1 MEALRL
7 ERVSKYYQS
16 ENNVSVGM
24 KHISLTFN
32 MGEFVAVTGES
43 GSGKSTLLN
52 VLSGLDKYEEG
63 EMFIFSEETS
73 HYQIKDFENYRRE
86 NVGFVFQNYNII
98 DSYTVYQNVMLALE
112 LQGYPIKERKERALK
127 LIDQV
132 GLTKQKHQKSS
143 KLSGGQKQRA
153 VIARALAKDTPII
166 VCDEPTG
173 NLDQTSAEQVI
184 QLLHDV
190 SKDKLV
196 IIVTHEFDQVSKYA
210 TRRIKMSDGEIVED
224 IKIKQHEDI
233 TVNKVEKTKSLSF
246 FGLIKFSLRNLLAQ
260 PKRFIFML
268 FLMIIAISV
277 FTVVYSN
284 QIFGLRTTGLEQSS
298 TYPSVPNSRVLV
310 ERRDGNPLTQADIEK
325 IEAFNDVSKVYAYG
339 ALFYNDTSFNL
350 VSFYNGTEVMD
361 MMGYRY
367 NDSAL
372 NLNTSDLESG
382 RLPEAAD
389 EIVVSRYWW
398 GIELDQTF
406 LLTSNRIWEW
416 DKERLEES
424 SIGYFKVVG
433 IANNDRQTIYFSEA
447 FLDQTYPTEPTLD
460 LNVREQVKQTLEN
473 NIRFSYN
480 DQDFSVYPIEED
492 FDGFDIFLENN
503 TPLNDIPLSIEVM
516 IYSESLSTSVSMSKT
531 MTIGNAFLGDNFN
544 FGAMSAS
551 VYQEIIDAFLEEVEE
566 EFFTL
571 PSAIASVSVEN
582 QLAGTRIVNQLDVE
596 TYKVYYPANIPGFI
610 QEFLVFILSIV
621 AIIILTILGLFL
633 YAVIHAVTKNMMNSR
648 KKDFSIFRS
657 VGAHES
663 TLSVLVIL
671 EQILLSIIGLAL
683 SVFILN
689 MIVLFVPDHGLTIE
703 YMGVT
708 DYLILV
714 LSITLL
720 GLWLGL
726 RFNKKVFH
734 QTVIQ
739 SLTSGGE

>member
-112 LQGYPIKERKERALK
+112 LQGYPSKERKERALK

-210 TRRIKMSDGEIVED
+210 TRRIKMSDGEVVED
-224 IKIKQHEDI
+224 IKIKQHDDI
-233 TVNKVEKTKSLSF
+233 TVNKVEKTKSLNF

-260 PKRFIFML
+260 PKRFMFML

-447 FLDQTYPTEPTLD
+447 FLDQTYPTAPTLD

-544 FGAMSAS
+544 FGAISAS

>member
-112 LQGYPIKERKERALK
+112 LQGYPKKERKERALK

-480 DQDFSVYPIEED
+480 DQDFSVYPKEED

-503 TPLNDIPLSIEVM
+503 TPLNDIPLIIEVM

-531 MTIGNAFLGDNFN
+531 MTIGNAFLEDNFN

-566 EFFTL
+566 EFYTL

>member
-310 ERRDGNPLTQADIEK
+310 ERRDGDPLTQADIEK

-350 VSFYNGTEVMD
+350 VSFYNDTEVMD

-531 MTIGNAFLGDNFN
+531 MTIGNAFLEDNFN